1 MQKIGGDMGYVVDGA
16 LEGLLVAL
24 GGLVKAADFSDELE
38 RSCSNLFAG
47 NWRLEVEERFDIP
60 AHLL

>member
-1 MQKIGGDMGYVVDGA
+1 MQKIYRDVGYLVDGA
-16 LEGLLVAL
+16 LEDLHVAL

-47 NWRLEVEERFDIP
+47 HWRFEIEERFNIP
-60 AHLL
+60 AHFL